1 MTTADQNL
9 ELKIFPL
16 TTERWPDLEALFGPH
31 GADGGCWCMY
41 WRLSRSKFDTG
52 RGEVNCQAFKKIVDT
67 GKPVGLLAYA
77 DDKAVGWLAVA
88 PRDEYP
94 TMDRSRVIK
103 RVDKQKV
110 WSISCFYTQTGY
122 RRRGVTFALIE
133 AAKDFVRKQKGAVLE
148 GYPIIP
154 RSEKVECGSAY
165 TGILSAYQ
173 KAGFKEV
180 ARYSATRPIMRFE
193 LKR

>member
-1 MTTADQNL
+1 MKADGQKL
-9 ELKIFPL
+9 ELKIHPL
-16 TTERWPDLEALFGPH
+16 TGERWSDLEALFGSH

-41 WRLSRSKFDTG
+41 WRLSRSQFDSG
-52 RGEVNCQAFKKIVDT
+52 RGEPNRQAFQKIVEA
-67 GKPVGLLAYA
+67 GIPVGLLAYA
-77 DDKAVGWLAVA
+77 DGKAVGWLAVA

-94 TMDRSRVIK
+94 TMDHSRVIK
-103 RVDKQKV
+103 RVDKKKV

-122 RRRGVTFALIE
+122 RRRGVTLALIE
-133 AAKDFVRKQKGAVLE
+133 AAKDFVRKQQGNVLE

-173 KAGFKEV
+173 NAGFKEV

-193 LKR
+193 L

>member
-1 MTTADQNL
+1 MKVSSDSLHLEIHPLTAD
-9 ELKIFPL
+9 
-16 TTERWPDLEALFGPH
+16 RWPDLEALFGPH

-41 WRLSRSKFDTG
+41 WRLKRSQFDSG
-52 RGEVNCQAFKKIVDT
+52 RGEGNRQAFKKIVES
-67 GKPVGLLAYA
+67 GRPVGLLAY
-77 DDKAVGWLAVA
+77 DHGRAVGWLAVA

-94 TMDRSRVIK
+94 TMDRSNVIK
-103 RVDKQKV
+103 RVDQKKV
-110 WSISCFYTQTGY
+110 WSISCFYTQAAY
-122 RRRGVTFALIE
+122 RRRGVTQALIE
-133 AAKDFVRKQKGAVLE
+133 AAKDFVRAHKGTILE

-165 TGILSAYQ
+165 TGIFSAYQ

-193 LKR
+193 L